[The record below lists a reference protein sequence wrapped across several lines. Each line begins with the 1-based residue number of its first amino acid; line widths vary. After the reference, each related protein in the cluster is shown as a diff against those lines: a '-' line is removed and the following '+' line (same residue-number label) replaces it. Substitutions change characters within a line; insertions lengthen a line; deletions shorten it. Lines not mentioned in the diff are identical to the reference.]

1 MSILIN
7 PILVVLVPFEVRGK
21 ELVKR
26 DDLPR
31 FIEPHEVIDFMKNNP
46 SIHQRGGLPVHLQW
60 IEHDEAWAIHEY
72 YKEVGR
78 AGWRLN

>member
-7 PILVVLVPFEVRGK
+7 PVLIVLVPFEITPSGS
-21 ELVKR
+21 VKR

-31 FIEPHEVIDFMKNNP
+31 FVEPHEAIEFMKNNP
-46 SIHQRGGLPVHLQW
+46 SIHQRNGHPVHLQW
-60 IEHDEAWAIHEY
+60 IEHDEPWAIHEY